1 MLEFKAAIM
10 GIVEGLTEF
19 LPVSST
25 GHLILVQEWIGFDK
39 ALGEDLAKT
48 FDIFIQVGAI
58 LAVIV
63 AYPSRFSSLVDVRQQ
78 TGFRGIRGIG
88 LLICTSLPAMAVGFA
103 ARGWI
108 KQHLYQSTPVAVG
121 LIVGSLWILWTEW
134 RRPVARTEGLDG
146 VQWKQAIGIGLFQC
160 LALWPGVSRS
170 AATILGGMLLGV
182 DRKTATE
189 YSFFAAI
196 PVLGAAAAYE
206 MLKSFHH
213 IHANHAILFGIG
225 LAVSFVSALAAV
237 KWLLHYVGGHSLSG
251 FAWYRLALAAI
262 VLLFAVI

>member
-1 MLEFKAAIM
+1 
-10 GIVEGLTEF
+10 
-19 LPVSST
+19 
-25 GHLILVQEWIGFDK
+25 
-39 ALGEDLAKT
+39 
-48 FDIFIQVGAI
+48 
-58 LAVIV
+58 
-63 AYPSRFSSLVDVRQQ
+63 
-78 TGFRGIRGIG
+78 
-88 LLICTSLPAMAVGFA
+88 
-103 ARGWI
+103 
-108 KQHLYQSTPVAVG
+108 
-121 LIVGSLWILWTEW
+121 
-134 RRPVARTEGLDG
+134 
-146 VQWKQAIGIGLFQC
+146 
-160 LALWPGVSRS
+160 
-170 AATILGGMLLGV
+170 MLLGV